1 MDFKRVEGIFLVV
14 FLFLNMFLFYVYQ
27 EGEKDQKIVSTG
39 TISENIEERLRS
51 DDIDVPH
58 SLSEKVEQGY
68 YLSAEET
75 NLFTDA
81 KASLKNQ
88 EWQVSDNQ
96 LISSLVTKFDSF
108 LKKNFDINF
117 SDSDEEKEAKK
128 FVSQKGNVLNNSEY
142 VLSEFENQKGEK
154 YVFHQEWED
163 IPFYDETSQLTLR
176 LQKNDFGHL
185 EIDNYEQTHLSNI
198 EPLRDPQ
205 NLISEREAV
214 ISLYTNNRL
223 QSGNKIKSI
232 NLGYTRIFTVRE
244 KNVYIPAWFITV
256 ETNKNNV
263 QVERIDAFSNAVLS
277 GNVSEVK
284 N

>member
-39 TISENIEERLRS
+39 TISENIEERLRA
-51 DDIDVPH
+51 DDIEVPH
-58 SLSEKVEQGY
+58 SLSEKIEQGY

-75 NLFTDA
+75 NLFAEA
-81 KASLKNQ
+81 KEALKNQ

-96 LISSLVTKFDSF
+96 LTSSLVTKFDS
-108 LKKNFDINF
+108 NI
-117 SDSDEEKEAKK
+117 SDSDEAKEAKK

-176 LQKNDFGHL
+176 LQKNDFEHL

>member
-39 TISENIEERLRS
+39 TISENIEERLRA
-51 DDIDVPH
+51 DDIEVPH
-58 SLSEKVEQGY
+58 SLSEKIEQGY

-96 LISSLVTKFDSF
+96 LTSSLVTKFDS
-108 LKKNFDINF
+108 NI

-176 LQKNDFGHL
+176 LQKNDF
-185 EIDNYEQTHLSNI
+185 
-198 EPLRDPQ
+198 
-205 NLISEREAV
+205 
-214 ISLYTNNRL
+214 
-223 QSGNKIKSI
+223 
-232 NLGYTRIFTVRE
+232 
-244 KNVYIPAWFITV
+244 
-256 ETNKNNV
+256 
-263 QVERIDAFSNAVLS
+263 
-277 GNVSEVK
+277 
-284 N
+284 

>member
-27 EGEKDQKIVSTG
+27 EGEKDKKIVSTG

-51 DDIDVPH
+51 DDISVPH

-68 YLSAEET
+68 YISAEET
-75 NLFTDA
+75 SIYLNA
-81 KASLKNQ
+81 KELLKNQ
-88 EWQVSDNQ
+88 EWQVNDNQ
-96 LISSLVTKFDSF
+96 LISNLTSKTEETNLSG
-108 LKKNFDINF
+108 
-117 SDSDEEKEAKK
+117 DEAESVKE
-128 FVSQKGNVLNNSEY
+128 FVSKTGNILYGPDY
-142 VLSEFENQKGEK
+142 VMSKFENQKETK

-163 IPFYDETSQLTLR
+163 IPFYDETSQMTVY
-176 LQKNDFGHL
+176 LQKNDF
-185 EIDNYEQTHLSNI
+185 ENIAIDNYEQTHLSNI

-205 NLISEREAV
+205 NLISEREAI

-223 QSGNKIKSI
+223 QSGNKIKAI

-244 KNVYIPAWFITV
+244 KNVYIPAWFVAV

-263 QVERIDAFSNAVLS
+263 QVERVDAFSNAVLS

>member
-39 TISENIEERLRS
+39 TISENIEERLRA
-51 DDIDVPH
+51 DDIEVPH
-58 SLSEKVEQGY
+58 SLSEKIEQGY

-75 NLFTDA
+75 NLFAEA
-81 KASLKNQ
+81 KESLKNQ

-96 LISSLVTKFDSF
+96 LVSSLTTK
-108 LKKNFDINF
+108 
-117 SDSDEEKEAKK
+117 SDGSISESGEEKEVKK
-128 FVSQKGNVLNNSEY
+128 FVSQQGNVLNNSEY
-142 VLSEFENQKGEK
+142 VLSGFENQKGEK

-163 IPFYDETSQLTLR
+163 IPFYDETSQLILR
-176 LQKNDFGHL
+176 LQKDNFEDL
-185 EIDNYEQTHLSNI
+185 EIEGYEQTHLSNI
-198 EPLRDPQ
+198 EPLREPQ

-223 QSGNKIKSI
+223 QAGNKIKSI

>member
-75 NLFTDA
+75 NLFADA
-81 KASLKNQ
+81 KSTLKNQ
-88 EWQVSDNQ
+88 EWQVNDNQ
-96 LISSLVTKFDSF
+96 LTSSLVTKFDST
-108 LKKNFDINF
+108 I
-117 SDSDEEKEAKK
+117 SDSEEEKEIKK
-128 FVSQKGNVLNNSEY
+128 FVSQKGNLLYNSEY

-154 YVFHQEWED
+154 YVFHQEWEG

-176 LQKNDFGHL
+176 LQKNDFEHL
-185 EIDNYEQTHLSNI
+185 EISNYEQTHLSNI

-232 NLGYTRIFTVRE
+232 SLGYTRIFTVRE

-263 QVERIDAFSNAVLS
+263 QVERVDAFSNAVLS

>member
-96 LISSLVTKFDSF
+96 LISSLVTKFDS
-108 LKKNFDINF
+108 NI